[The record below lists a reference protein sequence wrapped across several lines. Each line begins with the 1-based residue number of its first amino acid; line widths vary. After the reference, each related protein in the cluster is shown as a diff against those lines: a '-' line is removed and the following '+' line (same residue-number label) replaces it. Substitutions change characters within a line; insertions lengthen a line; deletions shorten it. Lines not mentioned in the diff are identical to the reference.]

1 MCNTKYRDN
10 RTMQRL
16 HKWIDRLPFL
26 ILLFDVHSF
35 HGEAIYFLRFNFST
49 KAVFICIL
57 VRCTKNGRPLISIQ
71 QESYCPK
78 HYLFSGVSQFTAF
91 FIDFQA
97 DRPATLIFLRDHRG
111 WPWLLRKD
119 FLSNRNLYSEW
130 KLSSFCKY
138 NTFFL
143 LVIAAL
149 TICNW
154 FQEIIYG
161 GVLFHRLFQWYFLLH
176 FLNFIEKI
184 SCRTATIVSS
194 SEFFGSVRKR

>member
-1 MCNTKYRDN
+1 
-10 RTMQRL
+10 MQRL

-26 ILLFDVHSF
+26 ILLFGVHSF
-35 HGEAIYFLRFNFST
+35 HGGAIYFLRFNFST
-49 KAVFICIL
+49 KAVFSCIL
-57 VRCTKNGRPLISIQ
+57 VWCTKMADPSFQYNKKVIAQSTIYSL
-71 QESYCPK
+71 
-78 HYLFSGVSQFTAF
+78 VSANLLPF

-149 TICNW
+149 TICDW

-161 GVLFHRLFQWYFLLH
+161 GVLFHRLCQWYFLLH

-194 SEFFGSVRKR
+194 SEFFGSVPKR